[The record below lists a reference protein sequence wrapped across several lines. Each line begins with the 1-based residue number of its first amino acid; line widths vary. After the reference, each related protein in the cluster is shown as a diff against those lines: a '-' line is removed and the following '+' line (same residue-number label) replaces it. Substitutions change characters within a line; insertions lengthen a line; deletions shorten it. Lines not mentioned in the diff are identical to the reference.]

1 MCQTE
6 CISRSIVSLSKRSFA
21 RRLKVLSPLLKGD
34 NGILTKL
41 NNDLDDLYELLYE
54 NYPSITENDYRQF
67 GSYLTVLIET
77 LKGLHSA
84 YHKSKFHAQL
94 KDNNDRLRMNISAIE
109 EIDHDI
115 RCFKIKLRSNPRYE
129 EVLNKAKSI

>member
-1 MCQTE
+1 M
-6 CISRSIVSLSKRSFA
+6 
-21 RRLKVLSPLLKGD
+21 KVLSPQLRGD
-34 NGILTKL
+34 NGMLTKL
-41 NNDLDDLYELLYE
+41 NKDLDDLYELLYE
-54 NYPSITENDYRQF
+54 NYPSITEDDYKQF
-67 GSYLTVLIET
+67 GSYLGVLIET

-84 YHKSKFHAQL
+84 YHKSVFHARL

-129 EVLNKAKSI
+129 EVLDKAKSM